1 VRRWLSEWGTKA
13 RDRDKEAWCAQVKER
28 MHAQG
33 DEIGT
38 RLVQAAPPDQLWL
51 GLDRYWRKRA
61 EREAA
66 A

>member
-1 VRRWLSEWGTKA
+1 
-13 RDRDKEAWCAQVKER
+13 
-28 MHAQG
+28 MHAKG

-61 EREAA
+61 EREEAA
-66 A
+66 